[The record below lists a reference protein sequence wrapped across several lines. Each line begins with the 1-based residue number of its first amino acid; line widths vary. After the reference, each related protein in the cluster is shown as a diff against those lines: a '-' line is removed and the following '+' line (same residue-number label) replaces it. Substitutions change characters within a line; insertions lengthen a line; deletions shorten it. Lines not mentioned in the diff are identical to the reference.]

1 MKTIKEEKM
10 TKDDSNM
17 AANAICFAANQIQ
30 EAIQH
35 AMYCQMEPSVL
46 YRPRI
51 FQDGDSWCALL
62 GDDLQIG
69 ICGWGY
75 SPAEA
80 VEAFNLA
87 WDTPT
92 TRKGDTK

>member
-1 MKTIKEEKM
+1 M
-10 TKDDSNM
+10 TNEQLNVTASDTCYAEVM
-17 AANAICFAANQIQ
+17 AFAAIQ
-30 EAIQH
+30 QA
-35 AMYCQMEPSVL
+35 AYCQMEPSVL

-62 GDDLQIG
+62 GDDLQVG

-80 VEAFNLA
+80 VAAFNLA
-87 WDTPT
+87 WVTPT
-92 TRKGDTK
+92 TRKGETE